1 MASRCSINSSCLQD
15 TKLLGHSNLLKAPLV
30 SIKWGLAKQPACAGP
45 SSGEAHSSEAGRGG
59 KWEKQKP
66 SEGGRKNTEK
76 YTHGSP
82 GGGICVNLPVHKPDL
97 RNHRSMTHTHTTPT
111 HQGSFGNV
119 LGFFVCL
126 VFFAFIF
133 KDRCSFFICPHN
145 ENRIFKCLK
154 YTYITDAHTFQK
166 S

>member
-1 MASRCSINSSCLQD
+1 MQD

-126 VFFAFIF
+126 VFFVFIF